1 MTTPIHVFFPGA
13 SLMDIRRVAGG
24 VEVHC
29 PGCDTTQLFQGLDEP
44 GTMRQ
49 DAFGH
54 AGDCPVH
61 MYIMYIEAAIQQYE
75 RGSREVD

>member
-1 MTTPIHVFFPGA
+1 MTTPVFVFFPGA

-29 PGCDTTQLFQGLDEP
+29 PVCDTTQLFQGDEP

-54 AGDCPVH
+54 AGDCPLH
-61 MYIMYIEAAIQQYE
+61 AYIEAAIQQYE

>member
-1 MTTPIHVFFPGA
+1 MTTPVLVVFPGA
-13 SLMDIRRVAGG
+13 SLMDIRPVAGG

-29 PGCDTTQLFQGLDEP
+29 PGCDTTQLFRGDEP

-49 DAFGH
+49 DAFEH

-61 MYIMYIEAAIQQYE
+61 MYIMYIEAAI
-75 RGSREVD
+75 RP